1 MSSVSTDPIADMLT
15 RIRNAAKVGK
25 HEVRLPYSIIKDK
38 IARELVSSKF
48 LSKVEIEK
56 ATPRNILVI
65 TINEEGSNPKF
76 TEITRMST
84 PGRRLYAGVK
94 DIPRIKSGRGI
105 VILSTS
111 KGVMSSSEAIKQ
123 RLGGEL
129 ICKVY

>member
-15 RIRNAAKVGK
+15 RIRNAAKAGK
-25 HEVRLPYSIIKDK
+25 HEVRLPYSIIKEK
-38 IARELVSSKF
+38 IARELAASKF
-48 LSKVEIEK
+48 LAKVEVEK
-56 ATPRNILVI
+56 ASPRDVLVI
-65 TINEEGSNPKF
+65 TINEVGSNPRF

-84 PGRRLYAGVK
+84 PGRRLYAGIK

-111 KGVMSSSEAIKQ
+111 KGVMSSKEAIKQ